1 MQLST
6 TASRWLLHWLR
17 LVGRNDHTR
26 LTPLLESSMQLT
38 CRAIMLIVQAHQ
50 CQSWGR
56 IIRRGGT
63 DTPSHMI
70 DVARGSMCC
79 VGGGDEPVRCQ
90 QLLHLRIG
98 QWTAHLIACDLVGR
112 GDEAVSRKGN
122 TMARTTSSPVRRL
135 RRLLALSLMQTM

>member
-1 MQLST
+1 M
-6 TASRWLLHWLR
+6 R

-112 GDEAVSRKGN
+112 GDEAVRDTPYMVNG
-122 TMARTTSSPVRRL
+122 ARDRAARSLLVEL
-135 RRLLALSLMQTM
+135 ERLLIDTDGPD